1 MNIRKRKGRYQVQ
14 VRRLGFNPITKT
26 FGQLSDGRRWGRQV
40 ELQMD
45 QKRFKSTSNASK
57 TTLKSVLER
66 HLTERMKSVRAPKKE
81 QSRFNT
87 ICKSKVVEKFLSDL
101 TPNDFAEYRDAR
113 SKDGATGATIVRELS
128 FMSVAIRKAI
138 KIYGCWIP
146 EHPIPNAIK
155 PEEAPPRNRRLEEGE
170 HELLKEYCK
179 GAPKFKKPSQY
190 WCDAIDFAIEEALRL
205 NEQLS
210 LQWKHVSLDKKVMT
224 ILAKHTKT
232 KTERVVPLT
241 PRALEILRKIP
252 RSIDG
257 RVFPMSINNFNRGW
271 RAICK
276 NAGIK
281 GLHWH
286 DLRRESISRLFE
298 AGLSPSEIQ
307 MFSGHKTI
315 SLMIKTYTSHNP
327 EKVAQKLNIKS

>member
-1 MNIRKRKGRYQVQ
+1 MYIRKRKGSYSVSI
-14 VRRLGFNPITKT
+14 RRAGAKAINKT
-26 FGQLSDGRRWGRQV
+26 FAKKSDAHKFGIDV
-40 ELQMD
+40 ELQLQRRRYKD
-45 QKRFKSTSNASK
+45 TSNASK
-57 TTLKSVLER
+57 TTLKSILER
-66 HLTERMKSVRAPKKE
+66 HLTERMGEVREPKKE

-87 ICKSKVVEKFLSDL
+87 ICKSDVVEKFLIDL
-101 TPNDFAEYRDAR
+101 TPNDFAQFRDAR
-113 SKDGATGATIVRELS
+113 ALDGAAGATIIRELS

-155 PEEAPPRNRRLEEGE
+155 PKEAPPRNRRLNEGE
-170 HELLKEYCK
+170 HNLLKEYCR
-179 GAPKFKKPSQY
+179 GAPKFKKPNPY
-190 WCDAIDFAIEEALRL
+190 WCDAIDFAIESALRL
-205 NEQLS
+205 NEQLTLTWDNIS
-210 LQWKHVSLDKKVMT
+210 IEKKVMT

-232 KTERVVPLT
+232 RVQRVIPLT

-281 GLHWH
+281 NLHWH
-286 DLRRESISRLFE
+286 DLRRESISRLLE
-298 AGLSPSEIQ
+298 SGLSISECQ

-315 SLMIKTYTSHNP
+315 SLMIKTYTAHNP
-327 EKVAQKLNIKS
+327 ETVAKKLNANN

>member
-1 MNIRKRKGRYQVQ
+1 M
-14 VRRLGFNPITKT
+14 
-26 FGQLSDGRRWGRQV
+26 
-40 ELQMD
+40 
-45 QKRFKSTSNASK
+45 
-57 TTLKSVLER
+57 
-66 HLTERMKSVRAPKKE
+66 
-81 QSRFNT
+81 
-87 ICKSKVVEKFLSDL
+87 
-101 TPNDFAEYRDAR
+101 
-113 SKDGATGATIVRELS
+113 
-128 FMSVAIRKAI
+128 
-138 KIYGCWIP
+138 
-146 EHPIPNAIK
+146 
-155 PEEAPPRNRRLEEGE
+155 
-170 HELLKEYCK
+170 
-179 GAPKFKKPSQY
+179 
-190 WCDAIDFAIEEALRL
+190 
-205 NEQLS
+205 NEQLT
-210 LQWKHVSLDKKVMT
+210 LQWKQVSLEKKVMT
-224 ILAKHTKT
+224 ILAKHSKT
-232 KTERVVPLT
+232 NTERVVPLT

-286 DLRRESISRLFE
+286 DLRTESISRLFE